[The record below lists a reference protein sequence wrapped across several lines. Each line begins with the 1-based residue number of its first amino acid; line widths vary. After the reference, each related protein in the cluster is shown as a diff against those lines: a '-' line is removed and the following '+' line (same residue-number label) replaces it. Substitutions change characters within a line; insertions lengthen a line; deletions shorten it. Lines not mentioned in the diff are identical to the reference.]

1 MADITR
7 LSHGASN
14 LPHCSLSHDSF
25 LSSTSASLV
34 RGSFR
39 FRPFSPLRLADA
51 GVCPGMSGNLR
62 PRLASSS
69 SSSPFRMVTVS
80 ARWNRSGGRGDVRN
94 RARQAIC
101 LLRIVAAAAMATATR
116 AIRNLPQLKKARSTS

>member
-1 MADITR
+1 MADVTR

-51 GVCPGMSGNLR
+51 GVMSGNLR

>member
-1 MADITR
+1 MADVTR

-14 LPHCSLSHDSF
+14 LPHCSLSNDSF

-51 GVCPGMSGNLR
+51 GVMSGNLR

-69 SSSPFRMVTVS
+69 SSSPFRIGHRVS
-80 ARWNRSGGRGDVRN
+80 ALESFWRPGRRQELCAPDNLPAPHSCRSGHGDRN
-94 RARQAIC
+94 ESH
-101 LLRIVAAAAMATATR
+101 
-116 AIRNLPQLKKARSTS
+116 P